1 MLDCIFV
8 RVVPPT
14 EGARMRRAVLVSA
27 VTLGLAWNG
36 LGPSAAAAQA
46 FQGTIRFTVR
56 DENGRATDITQFSRP
71 GKSSFMAVESGKPG
85 GGMIVDS
92 TAGTMT
98 IIDNGEKT
106 YTVINLAMMQQMMQG
121 MAGMAR
127 GMQRGNRADADPA
140 PKGTITPTGRSEVVA
155 GVTCQVYSYDG
166 TDNGKHD
173 TGEVCL
179 AKGAGLMVGG
189 DVMGQMPG
197 MMGMQRQTMQQRM
210 QAWGPLGTM
219 LSQGYGVLKGTNYE
233 DGKLKGTLEV
243 TAFQRG
249 APPDAA
255 FHAPPGFTEKTVGDM
270 MGGSRRP

>member
-1 MLDCIFV
+1 
-8 RVVPPT
+8 
-14 EGARMRRAVLVSA
+14 MRRAVLVAA
-27 VTLGLAWNG
+27 VTLGLAWSG

-166 TDNGKHD
+166 TSDGKHE

-179 AKGAGLMVGG
+179 AKGAGVMAGG
-189 DVMGQMPG
+189 QIPGQLPG
-197 MMGMQRQTMQQRM
+197 MMGMQARQSMQQRLR
-210 QAWGPLGTM
+210 AWGPLGTL
-219 LSQGYGVLKGTNYE
+219 LSQGYGILKATNNE
-233 DGKLKGTLEV
+233 DGKPNGSLVV

-249 APPDAA
+249 TPPDAS
-255 FHAPPGFTEKTVGDM
+255 FQPPAGFKEKSMGDM

>member
-1 MLDCIFV
+1 
-8 RVVPPT
+8 
-14 EGARMRRAVLVSA
+14 MRRAVLVGA
-27 VTLGLAWNG
+27 VTLGLAGSG
-36 LGPSAAAAQA
+36 LRPPAAAAQA

-98 IIDNGEKT
+98 IIDNQEKT

-127 GMQRGNRADADPA
+127 GMQRGNNADEPA
-140 PKGTITPTGRSEVVA
+140 PKGTVTPTGRSEVVA
-155 GVTCQVYSYDG
+155 GVPCQVYSYDG
-166 TDNGKHD
+166 TSSSGKHE

-179 AKGAGLMVGG
+179 AKGAGVMVGG
-189 DVMGQMPG
+189 QLPGQLPG
-197 MMGMQRQTMQQRM
+197 IMGMQARQSMQQRLR
-210 QAWGPLGTM
+210 AWGPLGAM
-219 LSQGYGVLKGTNYE
+219 LSQGYGILKATNNE
-233 DGKLKGTLEV
+233 EGKPNGSLEV

-249 APPDAA
+249 APPDAS
-255 FHAPPGFTEKTVGDM
+255 FQPPAGFKEKSMGEM
-270 MGGSRRP
+270 MGGGRRPN